1 MSTMSNKRASDPD
14 ASRAAAER
22 RWRRAEQTAIDELKS
37 IEDEMTDAEIVDAFR
52 EITIRPPG
60 EDEEVEEEEVTDEEI
75 INLVRG

>member
-1 MSTMSNKRASDPD
+1 MSNKRASDPD
-14 ASRAAAER
+14 ASQAAAKR

-37 IEDEMTDAEIVDAFR
+37 MEDEMTDAEIVDAFR

-60 EDEEVEEEEVTDEEI
+60 EEEEVEEEDVTDEEI